1 MADSL
6 IEALRRTRPGY
17 EAERTWQ
24 RFLLDAYAGTGGF
37 RGAVRQP
44 LSSYWGPAS
53 EAYGNTDL
61 DTCTE
66 SEESSYLD
74 RYPREDLPKFRRR
87 MRAAHYSNYVEPI
100 VDLRISYMLRKDFNL
115 EDVPEQLDA
124 FKNDIDGR
132 GTPLWKWVH
141 TKLARRAALVGWIPV
156 VVDAPVVDVVGEL
169 NQAQARALGIRPR
182 AIALWPANLLEY
194 HHNGDEFVWV
204 KLRTDH
210 IEHPNPLVA
219 PVHYERYTMW
229 TRDSWRV
236 IEVGERDSVRA
247 DTEWR
252 PHRFGRVPLEV
263 LRHQQIDDE
272 PVRGLSMIGDLATAA
287 RALFN
292 RESELEE
299 HLRSQVFAILQII
312 TDEPEKI
319 SELSIGVDN
328 ALALHPDAK
337 NAHSYIAPPPSVADT
352 YETRIERSEKSI
364 YRMGR
369 VEYTRPT
376 GAAASGASRR
386 YEFDHTNRAIAD
398 YASSIA
404 DFLERLFRTAGAV
417 SGVDAKSTR
426 CTAPQDFDVQALD
439 QDIEAALKARG
450 LGLGPTADKA
460 LRSRV
465 IDRVLPGLP
474 SDVRKKIEA
483 ELEQQA
489 ELDRNLMVMGY
500 EDEPDDEPDDDVEDP
515 DDEPT
520 EGPARRNANA
530 A

>member
-1 MADSL
+1 MANPVID
-6 IEALRRTRPGY
+6 ALRRTRPGY
-17 EAERTWQ
+17 EAERQWH

-37 RGAVRQP
+37 RGAVRQS
-44 LSSYWGPAS
+44 LSSFWGPAS
-53 EAYGNTDL
+53 EAYGSTDL
-61 DTCTE
+61 DTWTGGE
-66 SEESSYLD
+66 DSSYLD

-115 EDVPEQLDA
+115 ESVPEQLDA
-124 FKNDIDGR
+124 FKNDVDGR
-132 GTPLWKWVH
+132 GTPLGKWVH
-141 TKLARRAALVGWIPV
+141 QKLARRAALVGWIPV
-156 VVDAPVVDVVGEL
+156 VVDAPAVDIAGEL
-169 NQAQARALGIRPR
+169 NRAQARALGIRPR

-194 HHNGDEFVWV
+194 HFDGGEFVWA
-204 KLRTDH
+204 KLRT
-210 IEHPNPLVA
+210 EHLDQPDPLAA
-219 PVHYERYTMW
+219 PAHFERYTMW
-229 TRDSWRV
+229 TRDTWRV

-312 TDEPEKI
+312 TDAPEKI

-328 ALALHPDAK
+328 ALALHPEAK
-337 NAHSYIAPPPSVADT
+337 NAHSYIAPPPSIADT

-404 DFLERLFRTAGAV
+404 DFIERLFRTAGAV
-417 SGVDAKSTR
+417 AGVDANGTR

-474 SDVRKKIEA
+474 ADARKKIEV

-489 ELDRNLMVMGY
+489 ERDRSLMVMSYGGA
-500 EDEPDDEPDDDVEDP
+500 P
-515 DDEPT
+515 
-520 EGPARRNANA
+520 
-530 A
+530 

>member
-1 MADSL
+1 MANPVID
-6 IEALRRTRPGY
+6 ALRRTRPGY
-17 EAERTWQ
+17 EAERQWH

-37 RGAVRQP
+37 RGEVRQS
-44 LSSYWGPAS
+44 LSSYWGPAA
-53 EAYGNTDL
+53 EAYGSTDL
-61 DTCTE
+61 DTWTGGE
-66 SEESSYLD
+66 DSSYLD

-115 EDVPEQLDA
+115 ESVPEELDT
-124 FKNDIDGR
+124 FKNDVDGR

-141 TKLARRAALVGWIPV
+141 QKLARRAALVGWIPV
-156 VVDAPVVDVVGEL
+156 VVDAPAVDIPGEL
-169 NQAQARALGIRPR
+169 NRAQARELGIRPR

-194 HHNGDEFVWV
+194 HFDGGEFVWA
-204 KLRTDH
+204 KLRT
-210 IEHPNPLVA
+210 EHLDQPDPLAA
-219 PVHYERYTMW
+219 PVHFERYTMW
-229 TRDSWRV
+229 TREMWRV
-236 IEVGERDSVRA
+236 IEVGEGDSVRA
-247 DTEWR
+247 DTDWR

-312 TDEPEKI
+312 TDDPNKI
-319 SELSIGVDN
+319 SEIALGVDN
-328 ALALHPDAK
+328 ALALHPESK
-337 NAHSYIAPPPSVADT
+337 NAHSYIAPPASIAET

-404 DFLERLFRTAGAV
+404 DFIERLFRTAGAV
-417 SGVDAKSTR
+417 AGVDAKGTR

-450 LGLGPTADKA
+450 LGLGPTAEKA

-474 SDVRKKIEA
+474 ADARKKIEA

-489 ELDRNLMVMGY
+489 EHERGLMVMNYAG
-500 EDEPDDEPDDDVEDP
+500 EP
-515 DDEPT
+515 
-520 EGPARRNANA
+520 
-530 A
+530 